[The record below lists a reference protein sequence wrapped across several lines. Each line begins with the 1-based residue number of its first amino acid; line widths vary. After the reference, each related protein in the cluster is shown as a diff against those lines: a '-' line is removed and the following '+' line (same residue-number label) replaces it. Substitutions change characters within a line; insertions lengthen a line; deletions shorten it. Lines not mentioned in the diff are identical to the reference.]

1 MLHTIVYTEKAE
13 ADSSAPL
20 FSIIFLCFLVA
31 QTGGV
36 HAVAT
41 AFPRVR
47 IVTSAVDP
55 TLEERAL
62 PIREVDPV
70 TGEHRNLTKK
80 CWAILPGGEHSSL
93 ACSSDTVRSQQLISL
108 HSLRQWATLAI
119 ATSAPARSLSRH
131 IS

>member
-1 MLHTIVYTEKAE
+1 LCITAYTEKTE
-13 ADSSAPL
+13 ANDAAPAR
-20 FSIIFLCFLVA
+20 SIIFLCFLVA

-62 PIREVDPV
+62 PIREVDPI
-70 TGEHRNLTKK
+70 TGAHRNLTKK
-80 CWAILPGGEHSSL
+80 CWAILPGGKHARPE
-93 ACSSDTVRSQQLISL
+93 CSSNLPR
-108 HSLRQWATLAI
+108 
-119 ATSAPARSLSRH
+119 AP
-131 IS
+131 